1 MLYWVS
7 PLKEK
12 NKLMG
17 ILSSLFGSKR
27 VDYATLVEQ
36 GALIVDV
43 RSAQEF
49 AAGHIEGSINI
60 PLGEINAK
68 TDMLLKKGK
77 PVITC
82 CRSGARSGLAESM
95 LRAAGIDAYNGG
107 AWESLMQKI

>member
-1 MLYWVS
+1 
-7 PLKEK
+7 
-12 NKLMG
+12 MG

-36 GALIVDV
+36 GAVIADV

-49 AAGHIEGSINI
+49 AAGHIEGSVNI
-60 PLGEINAK
+60 PLGEINEK
-68 TDMLLKKGK
+68 TDMLLKRGK

-82 CRSGARSGLAESM
+82 CRSGTRSGLAESM
-95 LRAAGIDAYNGG
+95 LRAAGVDAYNGG